1 MTKDKVYDLSTQ
13 IAQVCDGHDVDEII
27 QAIGSVLSYFLQD
40 EEPEDGIKMI
50 MSMTMAA
57 IETAYDVT
65 GEFLDASKM
74 Q

>member
-1 MTKDKVYDLSTQ
+1 MAKDKVYDLSTQ
-13 IAQVCDGHDVDEII
+13 IAQVCDGHDASEII

-40 EEPEDGIKMI
+40 EEPEDGVKMM
-50 MSMTMAA
+50 MSMAMAV
-57 IETAYDVT
+57 IETAYDIT

>member
-1 MTKDKVYDLSTQ
+1 MANDKVYDLSTK
-13 IAQVCDGHDVDEII
+13 ISQVCDGHNTDEII
-27 QAIGSVLSYFLQD
+27 QAVGSVLSYFLQE
-40 EEPEDGIKMI
+40 EEPEEGIKMI
-50 MSMTMAA
+50 MSMAMAV